1 MKVDFKK
8 ALTYPF
14 SEDKWII
21 KLLIGGLFFFIPV
34 VNFLSIGYLMRIL
47 KATSEGKEPSL
58 PEWGEWENLFKEG
71 AFGFLIGLIYGIGI
85 SVVFILLS
93 FLTIIPIIG
102 CVFSL
107 IQLLLMTIIAFLF
120 PAWVLLSMIKY
131 MQSGNF
137 NDAFDFQGNYEKIKD
152 NIADY
157 GITALITGFIN
168 SACSI
173 FCCLIIPSFYGS
185 LVTFEAFGSL
195 YYLTE
200 HQEEA
205 QEKPAESEA
214 GEESKE

>member
-58 PEWGEWENLFKEG
+58 PEWGIDYLGK
-71 AFGFLIGLIYGIGI
+71 L
-85 SVVFILLS
+85 VVTM
-93 FLTIIPIIG
+93 TIIPIIG

-214 GEESKE
+214 GE